1 MSLRCVPLL
10 LLAVAACQAR
20 EVTVFELGAGGSNAG
35 TAGELSVSGGGTDAA
50 TAGGGAGGVGGSG
63 GSGGD
68 SGGGSAGAAGGGA
81 PTTDGGGG
89 AGAVGAAGETGDDD
103 GIPCRTNE
111 ECGQGWFCEK
121 VGCDAEM
128 GLCDLRPSLPTFD
141 ISPVCGCDGVTYWND
156 VARRQFGMV
165 MRQAAQ
171 CSTDARPCNSGLDC
185 GGRVAPFASCA
196 RLVSRA
202 ESCGAPTQGACW
214 LLPPDCPPFGAD
226 PVLWQD
232 CRSTDPNA
240 PPLCVDTCRAIR
252 SEHPHQ
258 QPSDLQLCPT

>member
-1 MSLRCVPLL
+1 MSLRSGAGPLL
-10 LLAVAACQAR
+10 LLTLAACQAR
-20 EVTVFELGAGGSNAG
+20 EVTVFELAAGGSNAG
-35 TAGELSVSGGGTDAA
+35 SAGELSVSGGGTDAA
-50 TAGGGAGGVGGSG
+50 SGGGGSG
-63 GSGGD
+63 GG
-68 SGGGSAGAAGGGA
+68 SGGGGGSGSGGGGA
-81 PTTDGGGG
+81 DGGAPASDGGGG
-89 AGAVGAAGETGDDD
+89 GEAGGTAGQGTGGDG

-165 MRQAAQ
+165 MRQANQ
-171 CSTDARPCNSGLDC
+171 CSTDARPCNSGVDC

-202 ESCGAPTQGACW
+202 EACGAPTQGACW

-240 PPLCVDTCRAIR
+240 PPICVDTCRAIR
-252 SEHPHQ
+252 SERPHQ
-258 QPSDLQLCPT
+258 QPADLKMCPN